1 LNEAIRGT
9 SFAIAFC
16 ESPHQPGDPEVVMN
30 GFIEYAAF
38 AGAIIGSI
46 GLALALEWFGLNGL
60 FRLMPGRAHE
70 RMDDPAA
77 AKK

>member
-1 LNEAIRGT
+1 
-9 SFAIAFC
+9 
-16 ESPHQPGDPEVVMN
+16 MN

-46 GLALALEWFGLNGL
+46 GLALALEWAGLNGL
-60 FRLMPGRAHE
+60 FRLMPGRAQE
-70 RMDDPAA
+70 RIDDSPP